1 MADSVID
8 FSIQLVPRSSYFSTG
23 PFSESCLFSFK
34 LHIFSWIIHPQT
46 QDYPHTSS
54 DLLICVLDLLVHSFM
69 MSFEALLPIIHE
81 LFGSLIFSECWRLSK
96 PKSNNN
102 KKKKLEFVS
111 YASIRKGHSSGKEG
125 IFTPQETLKTGFVK
139 AEDKSLHCPCSV
151 GLSFFSSLLFF
162 FKISYTGS
170 SYCMRLCNI

>member
-1 MADSVID
+1 MN
-8 FSIQLVPRSSYFSTG
+8 F
-23 PFSESCLFSFK
+23 
-34 LHIFSWIIHPQT
+34 
-46 QDYPHTSS
+46 
-54 DLLICVLDLLVHSFM
+54 LVHSF
-69 MSFEALLPIIHE
+69 SQNVGDFRNQKATTT
-81 LFGSLIFSECWRLSK
+81 
-96 PKSNNN
+96 
-102 KKKKLEFVS
+102 KKKLEFVS

-139 AEDKSLHCPCSV
+139 AEDKSLHCPYSV